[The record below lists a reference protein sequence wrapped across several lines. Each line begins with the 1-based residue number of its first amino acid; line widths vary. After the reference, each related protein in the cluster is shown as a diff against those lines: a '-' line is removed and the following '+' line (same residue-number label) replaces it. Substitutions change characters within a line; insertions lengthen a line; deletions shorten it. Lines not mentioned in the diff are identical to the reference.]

1 MDRKMIGRSS
11 EMSRNH
17 RFTKK
22 HNSVMQAETADS
34 FRFVTFLD
42 ETLCQPVDLG
52 SNIGAVNVGVIDSE
66 RDAATEFSDLYMRL
80 LNAALDEINSS
91 LLPRMRERNL
101 AVHVAR
107 GISMAGFSYRDQGLG
122 HEEATFL

>member
-1 MDRKMIGRSS
+1 
-11 EMSRNH
+11 
-17 RFTKK
+17 
-22 HNSVMQAETADS
+22 
-34 FRFVTFLD
+34 
-42 ETLCQPVDLG
+42 
-52 SNIGAVNVGVIDSE
+52 VNVGVIDSE

-107 GISMAGFSYRDQGLG
+107 GISMAGCFSHRDQGLG
-122 HEEATFL
+122 HEETAFL